1 MRRDIIEH
9 YLVIFMD
16 EMEKKTGPP
25 VDTKSIKIHA
35 PENRTPEIATQEMHF
50 PGLPPESLRDYSQAG
65 TKQRHYV
72 LRSGLRLSRLQ
83 EKSIE

>member
-1 MRRDIIEH
+1 MS
-9 YLVIFMD
+9 

-25 VDTKSIKIHA
+25 LTQNCVAIKLPGLQEKQVYVFA
-35 PENRTPEIATQEMHF
+35 PEIATQEMRF

-72 LRSGLRLSRLQ
+72 FT
-83 EKSIE
+83 